1 MLPKNSAVSRCI
13 NLSNERVIAER
24 VRTARSF
31 FSRLKGLL
39 GTDQLPSGEGL
50 LIAPCSSIHMF
61 GMRYAIDVIF
71 FDKDLAVIGLVA
83 AIPPGKTSKIYSKA
97 LGCVELPSGTIAEV
111 GIALGD
117 RLQFQALS

>member
-31 FSRLKGLL
+31 FSRLRGLL